1 MKCEYQQCCGG
12 CCFRDKTEEE
22 YRRLKEDKVKGI
34 LAAAL
39 KQTDYVWEPPIFLP
53 DGLRRRASMAF
64 INDKNKLRLGFNE
77 NGNMQIVDCLK
88 CPMLTPRLNALL
100 PALRDFLEKLCA
112 VKDMPKNKKKHRLT
126 PCCIQNGDVLLL
138 EADNGI
144 DIVLESLADL
154 KVGHRMEI
162 ADFVN
167 ANDAVIR
174 FSYRQNAFSPIE
186 PIAAKLKPI
195 IKIGK
200 YEVEVAPGTFLQASK
215 QGEEVL
221 IGKVKEY
228 VGNTAGKIADLFCG
242 IGTFSY
248 PLAENSQNK
257 IVAADVNKAL
267 LKGFKNSVYHN
278 MIHNVEIIE
287 KNLFKYPFTAD
298 ELAEFEVVV
307 LDPPRAGAS
316 AQVKELAAADELKKP
331 KKVVMVSCNP
341 HSFVNDAN
349 VLLDGG
355 YKMDKAV
362 MVDQFVYSKH
372 TEMVALFT
380 KK

>member
-1 MKCEYQQCCGG
+1 M
-12 CCFRDKTEEE
+12 T
-22 YRRLKEDKVKGI
+22 
-34 LAAAL
+34 AAL
-39 KQTDYVWEPPIFLP
+39 KQDDYVWENPIFLP

-77 NGNMQIVDCLK
+77 SGNMRIVDCLK
-88 CPMLTPRLNALL
+88 CPMLMPRLNALL

-112 VKDMPKNKKKHRLT
+112 VKDMPKNKKKNRLT
-126 PCCIQNGDVLLL
+126 PCYMQNGDVLLL
-138 EADNGI
+138 EADNGV
-144 DIVLESLADL
+144 DIVLESLAEL

-174 FSYRQNAFSPIE
+174 FSYRKNAFSPIE
-186 PIAAKLKPI
+186 PIITKLKPI

-200 YEVEVAPGTFLQASK
+200 YEIEVAPGTFLQASK

-228 VGNTAGKIADLFCG
+228 VGNTVGKVADLFCG

-257 IVAADVNKAL
+257 IVAADVNKDL
-267 LKGFKNSVYHN
+267 LKGFKTSVRHN
-278 MIHNVEIIE
+278 MIHNVEIVE
-287 KNLFKYPFTAD
+287 KNLFKYPFTTQ
-298 ELAEFEVVV
+298 ELSEFDIVVI
-307 LDPPRAGAS
+307 DPPRAGAS
-316 AQVKELAAADELKKP
+316 AQVKEFSSVDKP
-331 KKVVMVSCNP
+331 SKPQKVIMVSCNP

-349 VLLDGG
+349 ILCESG
-355 YKMDKAV
+355 YRMDRAV

>member
-1 MKCEYQQCCGG
+1 MNCEYQQYCGG

-22 YRRLKEDKVKGI
+22 YRRFKEDKVKRI

-39 KQTDYVWEPPIFLP
+39 KQNDYVWEPPIFLP

-64 INDKNKLRLGFNE
+64 INDKNKLQLGFNE
-77 NGNMQIVDCLK
+77 NGNMRIVDCLK

-100 PALRDFLEKLCA
+100 PALRNFLEKLCA
-112 VKDMPKNKKKHRLT
+112 VKDMPKNKKKHHLT
-126 PCCIQNGDVLLL
+126 PCCIQNGDILLL

-144 DIVLESLADL
+144 DIVLESLAEL

-174 FSYRQNAFSPIE
+174 FSCRKNAFSPIE
-186 PIAAKLKPI
+186 PIVTKLKPI
-195 IKIGK
+195 VKIGK
-200 YEVEVAPGTFLQASK
+200 YEIEVAPGTFLQASK

-228 VGNTAGKIADLFCG
+228 VGNTVGKVADLFCG

-278 MIHNVEIIE
+278 MIHNVEIVE

-307 LDPPRAGAS
+307 LDPPRSGAL
-316 AQVKELAAADELKKP
+316 AQVKELAAAEGFKKP
-331 KKVVMVSCNP
+331 QKVIMVSCNP

-349 VLLDGG
+349 VLIEGG

-372 TEMVALFT
+372 TEMAAMFT

>member
-1 MKCEYQQCCGG
+1 MCG
-12 CCFRDKTEEE
+12 F
-22 YRRLKEDKVKGI
+22 
-34 LAAAL
+34 A
-39 KQTDYVWEPPIFLP
+39 
-53 DGLRRRASMAF
+53 
-64 INDKNKLRLGFNE
+64 
-77 NGNMQIVDCLK
+77 
-88 CPMLTPRLNALL
+88 L
-100 PALRDFLEKLCA
+100 PARMAEKSSS
-112 VKDMPKNKKKHRLT
+112 KT
-126 PCCIQNGDVLLL
+126 
-138 EADNGI
+138 